1 MIHQH
6 ETAIE
11 ILQTIQYYDKLKGN
25 NEKYISEYQFSNQYI
40 DRLKHKLDIYNRVIQ
55 RLKQRYNLLIS
66 KIKTI

>member
-11 ILQTIQYYDKLKGN
+11 ILQAIRHYHNLKGIL
-25 NEKYISEYQFSNQYI
+25 EHDLGEYRFNKGYI
-40 DRLKHKLDIYNRVIQ
+40 DRCKHRLDIYNRVID
-55 RLKQRYNLLIS
+55 RLKQRHNLLIS